1 LLPGVTKAAIIMKT
15 TRCIVILIACCI
27 SLVAFVSRQR
37 NPSQKIID
45 YYKNRFGYLR
55 QTLSG
60 LRTDVETG
68 NDSTRVR
75 KDFLQARLAYK
86 QLELI
91 LEYYFEG
98 DVKYFNGL
106 AVDFVEE
113 EDPAAHQEPQGF
125 QVIETFLY
133 PVYNRDKK
141 NELLAYIKKI
151 ELVANGLGNNYALFM
166 PGEYMPDAIMEEL
179 YRVLALGITGFDSP
193 LAKLSLNETSTVL
206 GSVKS
211 VMELYREEW
220 QPLQPTACRAA
231 LQLLQQAQRYLET
244 HAGFDNFNRMEFIL
258 SFLSPLCETFA
269 RIKAATGNSENQLHY
284 CLIKKKGSL
293 FKKSSL
299 DINRYQYDDP
309 MNNARA
315 ALGKELFYEPLLSVN
330 GKRSCAGCHQP
341 GKAFTDGLPKA
352 LQVDGHS
359 TLPRNTP
366 VLWNASL
373 QMNLFYDSRHV
384 LLQDVVLE
392 VLANEKEMNSGAG
405 EAVKKIRHSVKYQ
418 QLFKQAY
425 EGTDSSITEKN
436 IAGSIAMYL
445 RTLIS
450 YNARFDKYM
459 RGEKDKMSTEEIK
472 GFNLFMGKARCGT
485 CHYAPLFN
493 GSKPP
498 TYYYQESEVLGV
510 PATADTVH
518 PSLDED
524 PGRIIFLKKEFLVH
538 AFKTPTL
545 RNIALTAP
553 YMHNGV
559 YKTLEEVIDFYNGGG
574 GQGLGISVPN
584 QTLAADKL
592 QLTKKEKQ
600 QLKAF
605 LLTLTDTTTAH

>member
-1 LLPGVTKAAIIMKT
+1 MKT
-15 TRCIVILIACCI
+15 TRCIVILIACCS
-27 SLVAFVSRQR
+27 SLIAFVNQEH
-37 NPSQKIID
+37 NPGQKIID
-45 YYKNRFGYLR
+45 YYRNRFGYLQ
-55 QTLSG
+55 QTLAAFSV
-60 LRTDVETG
+60 DVETG
-68 NDSTRVR
+68 RDSTRVR
-75 KDFLQARLAYK
+75 EDFLQARLAYK

-98 DVKYFNGL
+98 DAKYFNGL

-113 EDPAAHQEPQGF
+113 EDPSAHQEPQGF
-125 QVIETFLY
+125 QVMETFLY
-133 PVYNRDKK
+133 PVYDQNKK
-141 NELLAYIKKI
+141 DELLAHIKKTA
-151 ELVANGLGNNYALFM
+151 LVANGLGNNYALFM
-166 PGEYMPDAIMEEL
+166 PGEYIPDAIMEEL

-193 LAKLSLNETSTVL
+193 LAKLSLNETSAAL

-211 VMELYREEW
+211 IMELYKEEW
-220 QPLQPTACRAA
+220 QPLAPPAYRDAV
-231 LQLLQQAQRYLET
+231 QLLLQAQRYLRL
-244 HAGFDNFNRMEFIL
+244 HNSFDSFNRMEFIL
-258 SFLSPLCETFA
+258 SFLNPLCEAIA
-269 RIKAATGNSENQLHY
+269 RIKAATGDKENQAHY
-284 CLIKKKGSL
+284 CLIKKTGSL

-299 DINRYQYDDP
+299 DIDRYQYDNP
-309 MNNARA
+309 MNKARA
-315 ALGKELFYEPLLSVN
+315 ALGKELFYEPLLSIN

-384 LLQDVVLE
+384 MLQDVVLE
-392 VLANEKEMNSGAG
+392 VLANEKEMNSSAG
-405 EAVKKIRHSVKYQ
+405 EAVKKIRHSIKYQ

-425 EGTDSSITEKN
+425 ERTDNSITEKN

-450 YNARFDKYM
+450 YNAHFDKYM
-459 RGEKDKMSTEEIK
+459 RGEKDKMTATEIK

-498 TYYYQESEVLGV
+498 SYYYQESEVLGV
-510 PATADTVH
+510 PSAPDTLH
-518 PSLDED
+518 AQLDED
-524 PGRIIFLKKEFLVH
+524 PGRIIFLKKEFLAH

-545 RNIALTAP
+545 RNIAVTAP

-559 YKTLEEVIDFYNGGG
+559 YKTLEEVIDFYNRGGG
-574 GQGLGISVPN
+574 RGMGIPLPN
-584 QTLAADKL
+584 QTLPADKL

-605 LLTLTDTTTAH
+605 LLTLTDTTAAH